1 MPKGQRW
8 ERKWK
13 LRSSYQINGLT
24 WKVKLIRRRWFYF
37 DGDQVVGATDFSDY
51 TIKVAIGTRKK
62 PRKVKEVQETFWHEY
77 FHALLFSTEY
87 IPGVDPEKE
96 ERVADTFAEM
106 VADSMR
112 RKK

>member
-1 MPKGQRW
+1 
-8 ERKWK
+8 
-13 LRSSYQINGLT
+13 
-24 WKVKLIRRRWFYF
+24 
-37 DGDQVVGATDFSDY
+37 
-51 TIKVAIGTRKK
+51 
-62 PRKVKEVQETFWHEY
+62 VQETFWHEY

>member
-24 WKVKLIRRRWFYF
+24 WKVKLIRRQWFYF

-51 TIKVAIGTRKK
+51 TIKVAVGTRKK
-62 PRKVKEVQETFWHEY
+62 PKKVKEVQRTFWHEY
-77 FHALLFSTEY
+77 FHAFLFSTEC
-87 IPGVDPEKE
+87 IRGVDPEKE
-96 ERVADTFAEM
+96 ERVADAFAEM
-106 VADSMR
+106 VVDSTR